1 VQNFELRA
9 PVEKLQVQNFESGRR
24 QIISGKAL
32 QCQVKKFCVE
42 PPSAF
47 RYNIYINRKERLMSD
62 NDFFK
67 LNQEQW
73 FQEFTETE
81 LPKNFSNTDAHSEK
95 FEFDDVP
102 F

>member
-1 VQNFELRA
+1 
-9 PVEKLQVQNFESGRR
+9 
-24 QIISGKAL
+24 
-32 QCQVKKFCVE
+32 
-42 PPSAF
+42 
-47 RYNIYINRKERLMSD
+47 MSD